1 MKLTTILITALLIAS
16 LTLVACGSHDDTPD
30 PDAVALQQRMAS
42 LIGENKV
49 IEGDYDEQM
58 AVDAANGVFVGQ
70 MEDSLMVFRGI
81 PYAVQPTGT
90 LRWTEP
96 RPEPDSH
103 LVREAYYFGH
113 SAIQRKTPFNS
124 ASHYRMGEDCLTL
137 NVWTA
142 AQGMRTARR
151 PVMVWFHGGSYNSG
165 GTVSPGSWGANFV
178 KEHPEVLFVSV
189 NYRLGIL
196 GFLDLS
202 SLPDGQQY
210 ARSGNLGI
218 LDQVE
223 ALRWIKRNIAAFGGD
238 PDNVTVF
245 GQSAGGGSVSILMSI
260 DEAQGLFRRVIALS
274 GSLALT
280 SSREDCQRL
289 TKRVLDAT
297 GAKTVADL
305 VALSDSA
312 LLALNDKVGEFAR
325 FPMRDS
331 LLIPA
336 DPYAR
341 FDGFNAGIDLLTGTT
356 ADETRLWLDMMGGKT
371 GFQAGVELWYRYI
384 GMSLDDAQRES
395 AARFLDVA
403 QGKRVWRVAEFMNDL
418 IFRGP
423 AIEQAQRHA
432 ASGGKTYMY
441 YWTKA
446 GSDPLTGA
454 YHSCEMP
461 YVLNNSDDSTLNAD
475 LGREVRQMWAN
486 FAATGNP
493 STPAHYWPA
502 YDAASR
508 HTMVLGDTVKVV
520 DDPLPEQRRLIEPLL
535 RNYISP
541 VFSDLM
547 VMMPWIGGIA
557 VGALIAALL
566 FIIWL
571 AVKLRRLFRRSRSR
585 KTQSH

>member
-1 MKLTTILITALLIAS
+1 MSGMKLFGIAITLLIVVA
-16 LTLVACGSHDDTPD
+16 LAVMACGSHDQAPS
-30 PDAVALQQRMAS
+30 PQAQALVKRMQA

-49 IEGDYDEQM
+49 IEGDYDGQL

-81 PYAVQPTGT
+81 PYAVQPVGP
-90 LRWTEP
+90 LRWCEP

-113 SAIQRKTPFNS
+113 SAIQRKSPYNS

-142 AQGMRTARR
+142 AAGMRSARR

-165 GTVSPGSWGANFV
+165 GTVAPGSWGASLV
-178 KEHPEVLFVSV
+178 KEHPEVIFVSV

-202 SLPDGQQY
+202 SLPDGQRY

-238 PDNVTVF
+238 PGNVTVF

-260 DEAQGLFRRVIALS
+260 DEAQGLFRRVIAMS

-280 SSREDCQRL
+280 SSRDDCQRL
-289 TKRVLDAT
+289 TKRVLDET

-305 VALSDSA
+305 VALSDSG
-312 LLALNDKVGEFAR
+312 LIALNDKVGEFAR

-336 DPYAR
+336 SPYAR
-341 FDGFNAGIDLLTGTT
+341 FDGFTATTDLLIGTT
-356 ADETRLWLDMMGGKT
+356 ADEVRLWIDDMGGKT
-371 GFQAGVELWYRYI
+371 GFRAGVELWYRYI
-384 GMSLDDAQRES
+384 GMSLDDAQR
-395 AARFLDVA
+395 AAAAQFLDAV
-403 QGKRVWRVAEFMNDL
+403 QGKRVWRIAEFFNDL

-446 GSDPLTGA
+446 GSDTLKGA
-454 YHSCEMP
+454 CHACEMP
-461 YVLNNSDDSTLNAD
+461 YVLNNTSDSALNAA
-475 LGREVRQMWAN
+475 LGREVRQMWVN

-493 STPAHYWPA
+493 STPSHHWPA

-508 HTMVLGDTVKVV
+508 RTMVLGDTIQVV
-520 DDPLPEQRRLIEPLL
+520 DDPLPRQRRLIAPLL

-541 VFSDLM
+541 VFSDLKA
-547 VMMPWIGGIA
+547 MMPWIGGIA
-557 VGALIAALL
+557 AGTLIAALL
-566 FIIWL
+566 LIVW
-571 AVKLRRLFRRSRSR
+571 ASVKLRRLLHRRRSR
-585 KTQSH
+585 